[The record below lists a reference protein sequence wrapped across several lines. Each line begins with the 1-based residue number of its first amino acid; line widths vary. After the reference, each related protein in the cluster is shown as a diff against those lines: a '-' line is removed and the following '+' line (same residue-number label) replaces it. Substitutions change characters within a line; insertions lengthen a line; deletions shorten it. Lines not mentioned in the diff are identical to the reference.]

1 MRAADGREMRLSDKR
16 RRPGQLRP
24 ADYEDGEGFAR
35 LTFNHASGIDMTSA
49 GTAEEELM
57 LAMTSE

>member
-1 MRAADGREMRLSDKR
+1 MRLSDKR